1 MHWVTEECWGQN
13 QFSVCRKWCSRQSKA
28 VSAIGMYDI
37 CARLIGVPDLP
48 VLGPEAMIFDLISLF
63 VLIFSA
69 NSVHGC

>member
-1 MHWVTEECWGQN
+1 MHWSTEECWGQN
-13 QFSVCRKWCSRQSKA
+13 RLSVCRKWCSRQSKG
-28 VSAIGMYDI
+28 VSSIGMYDI
-37 CARLIGVPDLP
+37 RARLIGVPDL